1 MSKTYKTNIY
11 NQYQISIAIGEL
23 KQAMYNLQDYLKY
36 MEDIDAL
43 EKDITNSELMQK
55 VANTCDY
62 IKELQQ
68 NIDEAYDTVESWHY
82 NELAKKEDITED

>member
-55 VANTCDY
+55 VADTCDY

-82 NELAKKEDITED
+82 TELEKKEDITED